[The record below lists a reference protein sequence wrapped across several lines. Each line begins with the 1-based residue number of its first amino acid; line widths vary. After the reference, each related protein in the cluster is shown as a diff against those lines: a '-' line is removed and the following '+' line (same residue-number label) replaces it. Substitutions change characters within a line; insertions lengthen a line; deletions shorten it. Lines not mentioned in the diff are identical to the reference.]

1 MSKSKNIYIKN
12 SVTSKDGTIIGYR
25 QMGNGPGIILLHGG
39 VNASQNL
46 MKLGTALSDEFT
58 VYIPDRRGRGMSG
71 PIDSDYSIEKEDE
84 DLDAIL
90 NYTGANF
97 VFGTADG
104 ALFALHAAISLPAI
118 KKVVAYEPLLFV
130 GQPGLMEFK
139 ALIKHFD
146 DIMAEGKVAEATTAL
161 TKDSIK
167 FLKIIPNFIMTPIV
181 KLIFWYN
188 ARNVKGDDVAYQD
201 LMYTMHYE
209 LMLVQ
214 QTEGTLENYK
224 NVSSELLLLGGSKS
238 PPLLKESLL
247 ALNNILPKSNLT
259 ELKGLN
265 HDSAQDYGK
274 PKAIAQK

>member
-90 NYTGANF
+90 NYTSANF

-224 NVSSELLLLGGSKS
+224 NVSSEILLLGGSKS

-259 ELKGLN
+259 ELK
-265 HDSAQDYGK
+265 
-274 PKAIAQK
+274 